1 MKIKVAKSAGFC
13 FGVKRAVELAEELAL
28 KGEKVYTYGEIIHN
42 ESVIKNLEDKGAV
55 VIKDLDD
62 LKSLEKG
69 VLIIRSHGIP
79 ETDYQKILKS
89 GIAFKDATCPFV
101 KKIHKL
107 IRKYSEDSNNQII
120 IIGSK
125 NHPEVI
131 GTKSYSLTKPII
143 FEEIKDVITYTENK
157 ENFKKTHV
165 FLVQTTF
172 DLNKFQDIVEIFNK
186 KGYHSIVLNTICNAT
201 SERQVETDRLSKEV
215 DAMIVVGGRHSS
227 NTQKLYDICIK
238 NCVDTYYIQT
248 LADLDC
254 EKLRFLR
261 CVGITAGASTPNNI
275 IEEVRTGMAEKSF
288 EEMLEESLT
297 TIHNGEVV
305 EGTVIDVKEDEII
318 LNIGYKA
325 DGVLTKSEYSNTP
338 TDLTTVVKVGDKME
352 VKVLKVNDGEGQVL
366 LTYKRLAAERGN
378 KRLEEAFNNKETL
391 KAKVNKVL
399 KGGLSVVIEEARVFI
414 PASLVS
420 DVYEQDLE
428 KYADKEIEFRI
439 TDFNPRK
446 RRIIGNRK
454 ELILEEK
461 AEMKKALF
469 DRIEVGQVIDG
480 TVKNIT
486 DFGVFIDLGGADGLL
501 HVSEMSWGHIENP
514 KKVFK
519 VGDMV
524 KTFIKDIQGD
534 KIALS
539 LKFKDQ
545 NPWNDADKKFAIGTI
560 VTGKV
565 ARMTDFG
572 AFIELEPG
580 IDALLHVSQI
590 ATNHVDKPSDVL
602 KIGEEITAK
611 VVDFVAETKKISLS
625 IKALLAKE
633 DDSEDSLDSPILDE
647 TEGKVEN
654 EAETENKVEDGA
666 DVE

>member
-1 MKIKVAKSAGFC
+1 MEIKVAKSAGFC
-13 FGVKRAVELAEELAL
+13 FGVKRAVELAEKLAL
-28 KGEKVYTYGEIIHN
+28 NGKKVYTYGEIIHN
-42 ESVIKNLEDKGAV
+42 ESVVRKLESKGVTVINNLDELKNLEKGTV
-55 VIKDLDD
+55 
-62 LKSLEKG
+62 
-69 VLIIRSHGIP
+69 IIRSHGIS
-79 ETDYQKILKS
+79 ESDYNKILKS
-89 GIAFKDATCPFV
+89 GMSVEDATCPFV
-101 KKIHKL
+101 KKIHRL
-107 IRKYSEDSNNQII
+107 IRKYSEDADNQII
-120 IIGSK
+120 IIGSEK
-125 NHPEVI
+125 HPEVVGI
-131 GTKSYSLTKPII
+131 KSYSLTKPII
-143 FEEIKDVITYTENK
+143 FENIDDVKTYTENK
-157 ENFKKTHV
+157 KNFNRTHV

-172 DLNKFQDIVEIFNK
+172 DLNKFQDIVEIFSK

-201 SERQVETDRLSKEV
+201 SVRQHETDCLSKEV
-215 DAMIVVGGRHSS
+215 DAMIVVGGKHSS

-238 NCVDTYYIQT
+238 NCVDTYYIQ
-248 LADLDC
+248 AFEDLNR
-254 EKLRFLR
+254 EKLRFFR

-288 EEMLEESLT
+288 EELLEESLT

-325 DGVLTKSEYSNTP
+325 DGILTKDEYSNTP
-338 TDLTTVVKVGDKME
+338 VDLTTVAKVGDKME
-352 VKVLKVNDGEGQVL
+352 VKVLRVNDGEGQVL

-378 KRLEEAFNNKETL
+378 KRLEEAYNNHEVL

-399 KGGLSVVIEEARVFI
+399 KGGLSIVIDEARIFI

-420 DVYEQDLE
+420 DVYEKDLE
-428 KYADKEIEFRI
+428 KYAGQEIEFII
-439 TDFNPRK
+439 TEFNPKK
-446 RRIIGNRK
+446 RRVIGNRK
-454 ELILEEK
+454 QLISERKEELKKELFEK
-461 AEMKKALF
+461 L
-469 DRIEVGQVIDG
+469 EVGQVIAG

-501 HVSEMSWGHIENP
+501 HISEMNWGHIESP

-524 KTFIKDIQGD
+524 KTFVKDIQGD

-539 LKFKDQ
+539 LKFEDQ
-545 NPWNDADKKFAIGTI
+545 NPWNGADKKYAVGTI

-572 AFIELEPG
+572 AFVELEPG

-611 VVDFVAETKKISLS
+611 VVDFSSESKKISLS
-625 IKALLAKE
+625 IKALLVKE
-633 DDSEDSLDSPILDE
+633 DESADTEEKTEDSVATEE
-647 TEGKVEN
+647 TAEN
-654 EAETENKVEDGA
+654 EAEVETESK
-666 DVE
+666 